1 VRANLRSTRR
11 IALDR
16 RAYLALLE
24 MASGA
29 AAERV
34 QAESP
39 LRADG
44 GYHFGEIGVQQTE
57 LLLTNL
63 Y

>member
-1 VRANLRSTRR
+1 MRANLRSTRR

-44 GYHFGEIGVQQTE
+44 GYHSGEIGVQQTE